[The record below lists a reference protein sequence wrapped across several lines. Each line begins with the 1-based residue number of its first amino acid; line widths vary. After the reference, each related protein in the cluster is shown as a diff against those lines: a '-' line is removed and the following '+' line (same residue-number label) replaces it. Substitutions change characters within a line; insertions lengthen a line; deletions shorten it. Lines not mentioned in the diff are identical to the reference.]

1 MMQQLDSRSTQW
13 HSLQEMMTHLSLID
27 RMASCGNGAYGG
39 PTISDRPYGGDDQ
52 QFYAAQRPSMIVKGP
67 VPQSSHR
74 ARLNTL
80 AAVAYL
86 AVAKHT
92 TTLAVILTALVIGG
106 VIGFGWP
113 APGHPTAWTDIRIW
127 VSFAVATISVTI
139 ALIRDGQLR
148 ERGVQFQS
156 CEMGRKRPLG
166 TSDRTWPRWRPG
178 E

>member
-1 MMQQLDSRSTQW
+1 
-13 HSLQEMMTHLSLID
+13 MTHLSLID

-113 APGHPTAWTDIRIW
+113 APGR
-127 VSFAVATISVTI
+127 
-139 ALIRDGQLR
+139 GQPGIPLPGHR
-148 ERGVQFQS
+148 RAAAHRQRGQAGCLADS
-156 CEMGRKRPLG
+156 
-166 TSDRTWPRWRPG
+166 
-178 E
+178 